1 MSPRVALTLLA
12 AGLASAGAA
21 PAFAR
26 EAADEPQVAGTL
38 VLDRDGRMLWSGGG
52 ADAATLATIATTARR
67 ASEARGLAD
76 GSTEG
81 SAR

>member
-21 PAFAR
+21 PAFAQ

-38 VLDRDGRMLWSGGG
+38 VLDREGRMVWSGGG
-52 ADAATLATIATTARR
+52 ADASTLAQIGTAARR
-67 ASEARGLAD
+67 AAESRGLAD
-76 GSTEG
+76 GATEG
-81 SAR
+81 TPR